1 MPRIQINKK
10 EEKMKKFLITAALI
24 ICMLPMTFA
33 LVACAEKDETE
44 QYPALTFILTK
55 DDTYNVKGRA
65 NGKDEEEI
73 VIPATVNGKAVAG
86 IALKGFSGFNKLKK
100 ITIPQ
105 GMDKILSNAFENC
118 SALTEIVIPDS
129 VTVLSKYAFNN
140 CTSLTKAVL
149 GSGLK
154 SVAEYAFAGCGALT
168 ELTLPSAL
176 ETIDDYAFSE
186 CSGLSSVRLPE
197 TLEAIG
203 KEAFSKCSGISEI
216 KLPASLLQLGDYA
229 FGYNNGSQYPGKLLT
244 AYFYGPLPQGINQ
257 SFGYSWDAEGFKIYV
272 PEEHFTAYSTADAAD
287 WKRCVITPGLLYSF
301 NPEEIPY

>member
-1 MPRIQINKK
+1 M
-10 EEKMKKFLITAALI
+10 
-24 ICMLPMTFA
+24 
-33 LVACAEKDETE
+33 
-44 QYPALTFILTK
+44 
-55 DDTYNVKGRA
+55 
-65 NGKDEEEI
+65 
-73 VIPATVNGKAVAG
+73 
-86 IALKGFSGFNKLKK
+86 
-100 ITIPQ
+100 
-105 GMDKILSNAFENC
+105 
-118 SALTEIVIPDS
+118 
-129 VTVLSKYAFNN
+129 
-140 CTSLTKAVL
+140 
-149 GSGLK
+149 
-154 SVAEYAFAGCGALT
+154 T

>member
-24 ICMLPMTFA
+24 ICILPMTFA

-55 DDTYNVKGRA
+55 DDTYNVKGSA
-65 NGKDEEEI
+65 NGKEEEEI

-129 VTVLSKYAFNN
+129 VTVLSTYAFNN